1 MTASTPVQ
9 SERSELRHSWRD
21 LRDLLRQEQSLMLV
35 ALVCAV
41 LGPVAAMAVP
51 FAAKVVIDQV
61 IGQGRGDLLLPIAL
75 AAALGVVVQAATG
88 FGAAQLGALAGQRV
102 VARLRQRLQRHALR
116 LPVGFFDSA
125 QTGALVSRIIYDTE
139 QVRNLLGSGVL
150 QLVSGAL
157 AAVLAFG
164 VLSYLNW
171 RLTLLVAAALLVVA
185 LILTRRFRRLHSAFL
200 TVSELQA
207 TLAGRLTGVL
217 GGVRLV
223 KACAAERRETHGF
236 ARGTHRLFRAAIQA
250 SRGVSVLIAAIA
262 LATGGVSLVLL
273 VLGGQAVAA
282 GIMTLG
288 DLALFVF
295 LVGMLSAPLI
305 QVAAIGGDLG
315 RALAALARIGEVLHL
330 PAEDAAEPSRLPVPA
345 LAGSVVFDD
354 VSYAYVPGRPVLRGV
369 SFSAP
374 PGCTIALTGPNG
386 AGKSTLLG
394 LLMGFDDP
402 TSGHILI
409 DGLPLGALRLREYRR
424 HLGVV
429 LQGNDLLDGTIGENI
444 CYGRPGAS
452 VEEFRRAARLA
463 HCDEFV
469 EIMPNGYETVVGERG
484 VMLSGGQR
492 QRVAIARA
500 ILADPRILLMDEATN
515 QLDSE
520 SERLI
525 QEALSVLCGGRTT
538 FLIAHRL
545 ATVQRA
551 DQILVLQSGAIV
563 ERGTHE
569 ELVARRG
576 RYAWS
581 CAVQG
586 RWQPKLDPWLVE
598 ERHAAT

>member
-1 MTASTPVQ
+1 MAKSAVHEGPRAPARDARELGAFVRPV
-9 SERSELRHSWRD
+9 WRV
-21 LRDLLRQEQSLMLV
+21 LLV
-35 ALVCAV
+35 AIVCAV
-41 LGPVAAMAVP
+41 LGPVAALALP
-51 FAAKVVIDQV
+51 FAAKVVVDDV
-61 IGQGRGDLLLPIAL
+61 IGHGRSELLLPV
-75 AAALGVVVQAATG
+75 AAAAGLAVVVQAL
-88 FGAAQLGALAGQRV
+88 AAYGVAQAGALAGQRV

-116 LPVGFFDSA
+116 LPAGFFDST

-157 AAVLAFG
+157 AAVLAFS

-171 RLTLLVAAALLVVA
+171 RLTMLVAAALLVVA
-185 LILTRRFRRLHSAFL
+185 LILTRRFQRLHSAFL
-200 TVSELQA
+200 AVSELQA
-207 TLAGRLTGVL
+207 TLAGRLTGIL

-223 KACAAERRETHGF
+223 KACAAERRETHSF
-236 ARGTHRLFRAAIQA
+236 ARDTHRLFRAAIQA

-262 LATGGVSLVLL
+262 LATGGVSLALL

-282 GIMTLG
+282 GAMTLG

-295 LVGMLSAPLI
+295 LVGMLSTPLI

-315 RALAALARIGEVLHL
+315 RALAALARIREVLDL
-330 PAEDAAEPSRLPVPA
+330 PAEDTAEPGRLPVPA
-345 LAGSVVFDD
+345 LAGGVVFDD

-386 AGKSTLLG
+386 AGKSTLLS
-394 LLMGFDDP
+394 LIMGFDDP

-444 CYGRPGAS
+444 RYARPGAS
-452 VEEFRRAARLA
+452 AEEFRRAARLA

-469 EIMPNGYETVVGERG
+469 ENLPNGYETVVGERG
-484 VMLSGGQR
+484 VKLSGGQR

-525 QEALSVLCGGRTT
+525 QEALTVLCGGRTT
-538 FLIAHRL
+538 FVIAHRL

-569 ELVARRG
+569 ELLGRRG
-576 RYAWS
+576 HYARS
-581 CAVQG
+581 CAIQG
-586 RWQPKLDPWLVE
+586 WWPPQLDPWVAE
-598 ERHAAT
+598 ERHAS